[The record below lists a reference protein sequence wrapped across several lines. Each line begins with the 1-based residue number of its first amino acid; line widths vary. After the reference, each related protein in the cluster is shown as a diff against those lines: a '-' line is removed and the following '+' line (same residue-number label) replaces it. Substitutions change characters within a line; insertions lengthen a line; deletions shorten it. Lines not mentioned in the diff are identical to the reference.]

1 MTAFYRQLDGIQKTE
16 SRTRLLSP
24 ETSMS
29 APPRVWSCSLADTLA
44 AGGTLIRSLCVLFAV
59 FWTLRLLVATFV
71 FDLRPSS

>member
-1 MTAFYRQLDGIQKTE
+1 
-16 SRTRLLSP
+16 
-24 ETSMS
+24 
-29 APPRVWSCSLADTLA
+29 VWSCSLADTLA